1 MPNHLQVGGEGS
13 AMRKAGAFVFSETGY
28 SDATVGSWFTVLF
41 NVKEVPCLHKNQETV
56 YSPLA
61 GEAVECCR
69 DLKGDVIFRIKS
81 MTGDFDFRGRDLA
94 KAGVPLQLRRPPPVR
109 VCTK

>member
-1 MPNHLQVGGEGS
+1 MPNQLQVGAEGS
-13 AMRKAGAFVFSETGY
+13 AKRKADSFVVSETEYG
-28 SDATVGSWFTVLF
+28 DVTVDNWFTVLR
-41 NVKEVPCLHKNQETV
+41 NIKEVPCLHKNQETV